1 MPTGSIRRINDTSAW
16 PRLST
21 DSRRRRTVRARG
33 RGGLH
38 RIQSPNPCIWQLDP
52 RPNVGEIAF
61 VAFAYGTV
69 FGIVVLARRFPAA
82 AFPPVRSHGM
92 PKKKRIGPRIII
104 PMALALFASGALL
117 QISFL
122 VFGRSTAMFAVAS
135 LLHYY
140 LVTGMLVSMRVLA
153 RGSHVGPPNATHGVT
168 NSGSP

>member
-1 MPTGSIRRINDTSAW
+1 MIPAHGRAFLRILVAVG
-16 PRLST
+16 LS
-21 DSRRRRTVRARG
+21 
-33 RGGLH
+33 GLAAEVAFIAFSLLT
-38 RIQSPNPCIWQLDP
+38 RVYGNSTLD
-52 RPNVGEIAF
+52 RMLGEIAF

-82 AFPPVRSHGM
+82 AFPPVRSHGK